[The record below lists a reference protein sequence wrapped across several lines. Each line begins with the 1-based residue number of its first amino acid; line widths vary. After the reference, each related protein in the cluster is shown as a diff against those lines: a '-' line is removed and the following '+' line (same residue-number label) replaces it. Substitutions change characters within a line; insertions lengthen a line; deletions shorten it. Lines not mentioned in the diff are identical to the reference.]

1 LQSQHFSSATGV
13 ALKLTRRVRIRDV
26 AEACGASITTVSLV
40 LNKTSLAQR
49 LSPETRRRVEEA
61 ALRLG
66 YTADPVARSLRT
78 RQSSTVGIM
87 VFDLADPYCTRLL
100 KGIEAALIRTDYLPL
115 VMSMQNEVELLSRY
129 WKLMNERRVEGILVI
144 ANWPSV
150 NLSVFET
157 FRSRTCVMIGAT
169 PPDGSGISYI
179 TVDSMDGGAKAMAHL
194 QELGHKQIA
203 VLRGP
208 AGIEESEKRWQGILH
223 CARLAGIEL
232 DLRLCPQLSQIPH
245 FNSIFEEADRLV
257 TELMANELPFTAML
271 TFDDLSAVG
280 ALRAFD
286 RHGVRVPDDCSLVGF
301 DDIPYAQLVRPPLTT
316 MHQPLEEMGAIAVE
330 YLLAQ
335 MSRKPGDPPL
345 EALARTV
352 KADLVV
358 RESTRA
364 CKGKP

>member
-1 LQSQHFSSATGV
+1 MRLSTVKGV
-13 ALKLTRRVRIRDV
+13 ILELTRRVSIRDV
-26 AEACGASITTVSLV
+26 AQECGASITTVSLV

-49 LSPETRRRVEEA
+49 LSPATRRRVEEA

-66 YTADPVARSLRT
+66 YTADPVAKSLRT

-100 KGIEAALIRTDYLPL
+100 KGIEASLIRTDYLPL

-129 WKLMNERRVEGILVI
+129 WKLMIERRVEGILVI

-150 NLSVFET
+150 NLNVFET
-157 FRSRTCVMIGAT
+157 FRSRACVMIGTT
-169 PPDGSGISYI
+169 PPEDSGISYV
-179 TVDSMDGGAKAMAHL
+179 TVDSTDGGAKAMAHL
-194 QELGHKQIA
+194 LALGHKKIA

-208 AGIEESEKRWQGILH
+208 AGIEESEKRWQGILRS
-223 CARLAGIEL
+223 ARQAGIEL
-232 DLRLCPQLSQIPH
+232 DLRLCPQISLLPH
-245 FNSIFEEADRLV
+245 LNSIFEEADRLV
-257 TELMANELPFTAML
+257 SELLANKQPFTAML
-271 TFDDLSAVG
+271 TFDDLSAAG

-316 MHQPLEEMGAIAVE
+316 MRHPLEEMGAIAVE

-335 MSRKPGDPPL
+335 MSRKQSDPPL

-364 CKGKP
+364 CNGKA